1 MFRSMA
7 LLPQAHDVDVRGGLA
22 AQHLARRRPISS
34 SLAACLRRRRWSSA
48 PILSHLYPPYAHPP
62 VVALRGCAAAA
73 AASCTDDSNAKNPI
87 PIPLSARVR
96 VLSRFPP
103 PLRRRHRRA
112 CDSAWTGVVAA
123 AAPAQRG
130 GGGGV
135 SCLCCAAV
143 SSALRFPFVFAWSLS
158 PINCSLALLHGGGNL
173 PFLFFFRISG
183 DYACLIPPGLL
194 RSVAKISWWSY

>member
-130 GGGGV
+130 GLLFV
-135 SCLCCAAV
+135 
-143 SSALRFPFVFAWSLS
+143 LRGCVFSTTVPLRLRLVAFTDQ
-158 PINCSLALLHGGGNL
+158 LL
-173 PFLFFFRISG
+173 PR
-183 DYACLIPPGLL
+183 PPA
-194 RSVAKISWWSY
+194 RRR